1 MDTLTEAVTNAI
13 RMIDGWSHD
22 PETAAALLD
31 EIRAELE
38 RGLGATVEPKELTPE
53 EKREAKEF
61 LDDLFGGE
69 E

>member
-22 PETAAALLD
+22 PDTADALLD
-31 EIRAELE
+31 EIRDELL
-38 RGLGATVEPKELTPE
+38 RGLGATVEPPELTPE
-53 EKREAKEF
+53 ARAKADEF
-61 LDDLFGGE
+61 LMGLLGGE